1 MELERYLKER
11 FAPST
16 VKRYLRELHLFF
28 STSTGNP
35 KMATYQ
41 AIMAHIGRLRKAQK
55 DVVPAL
61 HAIKAYHAYLVAT
74 GQRKDNPAKAIRL
87 RDKKSRDIQLQEL
100 FSQKELER
108 LLERKERY
116 PILKNRNKF
125 IISLLI
131 YQALTNGDIKDLEL
145 KDIDL
150 QERTAY
156 VKGSRKTNSRT
167 LKLQEQQLVW
177 LKDYLENDRQSLLKG
192 KKNPSKLFL
201 TKLGT
206 AENGEGIG
214 YLLETCR
221 HLFPNRR
228 LNAKTIRQSVIA
240 NLLQEGKDLRL
251 VQAFAGH
258 KYPSTT
264 ERYRQGHVEALRS
277 AIKKHHPLG

>member
-35 KMATYQ
+35 KIATYQ

-61 HAIKAYHAYLVAT
+61 HAIKAYYAYLVAT

-100 FSQKELER
+100 FGQKELER

-116 PILKNRNKF
+116 PILTNRNRF

-131 YQALTNGDIKDLEL
+131 YQALTNGDITDLEL
-145 KDIDL
+145 QNIDL
-150 QERTAY
+150 QERTVY
-156 VKGSRKTNSRT
+156 IKGGRKTNSRT
-167 LKLQEQQLVW
+167 LKLREQQLVW
-177 LKDYLENDRQSLLKG
+177 LKNYLENDRPRLLKG
-192 KKNPSKLFL
+192 KSRKLLL